1 MASTRAGKGGFG
13 AGGGLAARFAVWLAS
28 RGPVAQGFASSPEP
42 KSIGM
47 FARGRQLVAGNYLFA
62 GHLIQAPG
70 TALWD
75 IDPPDA
81 DYAAELQGFV
91 WLDDLAALGDAQA
104 RAKAQAWTADWIA
117 RFGRGRGPGW
127 TPDLT
132 GRRVIRW
139 INHAIFLLNGA
150 DQHTTTA
157 YYAALTVQTR
167 YLARHWPKA
176 APGLPRFEALTG
188 LIYAGLSL
196 LGMEAL
202 VGPATAALAEEAG
215 REVDA
220 SGGIATR
227 NPEELLEVFTLLNW
241 AAQALT
247 ETGRTVPDAHLAA
260 MERMAPTLR
269 TLRHADGGL
278 ARFHGGGTGA
288 EGRLDQA
295 LASAG
300 VRMAPHRGHAIPPAM
315 GFVRLAAGRTSLIM
329 DAAAPPGGRAGRS
342 GHASTLAIEVTSGRR
357 PLVVN
362 CGSGAPFGGEWRRA
376 GRATPSHSTLCLDGV
391 SSSRFGRTSGD
402 VLEDRASVLTLRQ
415 IDTDKG
421 HAVHCAH
428 DGWALTH
435 GLTHARDL
443 ALSHD
448 GRHIAGVDMLIALN
462 PQGRERFERVL
473 TATGLKGVGFTLRFH
488 LHPDADATLD
498 MGGNAIS
505 VALKSGEI
513 WVFRHDSHATLA
525 LEPSVYLEK
534 GRLRPRAT
542 KQIILSGFAAQIE
555 TRIGWTLAKAQDTPL
570 AIRDLDRDDPFDP
583 NLT

>member
-1 MASTRAGKGGFG
+1 MTARGATYGGFG
-13 AGGGLAARFAVWLAS
+13 AGGWRARLAVWRAS

-42 KSIGM
+42 RSIGL

-62 GHLIQAPG
+62 GHLVEAPG
-70 TALWD
+70 TGIWD
-75 IDPPDA
+75 IEPPDVDFA
-81 DYAAELQGFV
+81 QELQGFV
-91 WLDDLAALGDAQA
+91 WLDDLAAMGDAQA
-104 RAKAQAWTADWIA
+104 RSRAQGWTQDWIT
-117 RFGRGRGPGW
+117 RFGAGRGPGW
-127 TPDLT
+127 TPNLT

-139 INHAIFLLNGA
+139 IHHAIFLLNGA
-150 DQHTTTA
+150 DRAASDA
-157 YYAALTVQTR
+157 YYTALTVQTR

-196 LGMEAL
+196 IGMDAL
-202 VGPATAALAEEAG
+202 VSPAVAALADEAK
-215 REVDA
+215 REIDA

-241 AAQALT
+241 AALALT
-247 ETGRTVPDAHLAA
+247 EAGYPVPADHVAA
-260 MERMAPTLR
+260 IERIAPTLR
-269 TLRHADGGL
+269 ALRHSDGAL
-278 ARFHGGGTGA
+278 ARFHGGGKGQ

-300 VRMAPHRGHAIPPAM
+300 VKPVAHKAHVFPPAM
-315 GFVRLAAGRTSLIM
+315 GFVRLSAGRTSVIM

-342 GHASTLAIEVTSGRR
+342 AHASTLAFELTSGRR

-362 CGSGAPFGGEWRRA
+362 CGSGAPFGSEWRKA
-376 GRATPSHSTLCLDGV
+376 GRATPSHSTLNVDGV
-391 SSSRFGRTSGD
+391 SSSRFGPKSGD
-402 VLEDRASVLTLRQ
+402 WLEECAAVLTVRQ
-415 IDTDKG
+415 QAGETG
-421 HAVHCAH
+421 NAVHAAH

-443 ALSHD
+443 ALSND
-448 GRHIAGVDMLIALN
+448 GRHLVGADTLIALN
-462 PQGRERFERVL
+462 PQGKARFERVL
-473 TATGLKGVGFTLRFH
+473 TATGLEGVGFAIRFH
-488 LHPDADATLD
+488 LHPDTDATLD
-498 MGGNAIS
+498 MGGNAVS

-513 WVFRHDSHATLA
+513 WVFRHDSPAKLT

-542 KQIILSGFAAQIE
+542 KQIILSGFAAEIE

-570 AIRDLDRDDPFDP
+570 AIRDLDREDTPVP
-583 NLT
+583 L